1 MVSVAAR
8 KGSLAV
14 SLEGAAAADLF
25 VVGVLAEGVGGA
37 AAGREEVSICC
48 EGESGGGFQETY
60 NPPSPMELQL
70 CG

>member
-8 KGSLAV
+8 EGSLAV

-37 AAGREEVSICC
+37 AAEREELV
-48 EGESGGGFQETY
+48 
-60 NPPSPMELQL
+60 
-70 CG
+70 